1 MKKIII
7 AIVSVLVITAA
18 CMSFVGCK
26 PTKVNIDGIKGFG
39 EQKPT
44 ETPVAAFSGDMSAIE
59 MLEVG
64 VKNYYGASYIASN
77 SEGALNT
84 QVMGLNF
91 TQFVKSQTIRQ
102 GSSNGDYKQ
111 FSNNISGSVGSSLK
125 KLRSKRTAAL
135 CLSTSAMLTKT
146 ILKSE
151 SLTVTNTSS
160 SSART
165 DSTL

>member
-111 FSNNISGSVGSSLK
+111 FSNNISGSVGSSL
-125 KLRSKRTAAL
+125 
-135 CLSTSAMLTKT
+135 
-146 ILKSE
+146 
-151 SLTVTNTSS
+151 TSS
-160 SSART
+160 SATISPVA
-165 DSTL
+165 